1 MTRPVFGVDLDPAV
15 IEANATRTKSGSLKR
30 NPLLAVYGPGPEGAK
45 CDGRWRHASG
55 ETKDGCLACADEAGI
70 CCMRLMPSRAVARV
84 AVGTLFADISPETLY
99 DLRARTV
106 DGEPSWVL
114 AFPAVGV
121 WAQ

>member
-55 ETKDGCLACADEAGI
+55 DDYEGCVACWIDQDEEGLTAPNIRPCTTPEDDPDDPGF
-70 CCMRLMPSRAVARV
+70 CRWCSHTVERAA
-84 AVGTLFADISPETLY
+84 
-99 DLRARTV
+99 
-106 DGEPSWVL
+106 
-114 AFPAVGV
+114 
-121 WAQ
+121 

>member
-1 MTRPVFGVDLDPAV
+1 MTNDP
-15 IEANATRTKSGSLKR
+15 
-30 NPLLAVYGPGPEGAK
+30 PLLAEAMRTGKSPLSYLMGRRI
-45 CDGRWRHASG
+45 GRWQ
-55 ETKDGCLACADEAGI
+55 LVLVP
-70 CCMRLMPSRAVARV
+70 MRLMPSRAVARV